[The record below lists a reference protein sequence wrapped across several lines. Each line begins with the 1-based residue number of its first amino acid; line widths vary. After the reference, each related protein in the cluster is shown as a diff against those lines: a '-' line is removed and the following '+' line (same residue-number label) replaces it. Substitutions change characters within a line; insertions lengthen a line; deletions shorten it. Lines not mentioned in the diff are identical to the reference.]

1 MGREFA
7 PLAARCGQRGGAQ
20 KISPREETVILQLR
34 QHLQRHLHPSRGEVA
49 HHRSYSV
56 GKRYSLFL
64 KARFAPA
71 GSRWTAW
78 RREWATHR

>member
-56 GKRYSLFL
+56 GKTLFVIPQGALRTRRKSLDCL
-64 KARFAPA
+64 A
-71 GSRWTAW
+71 S
-78 RREWATHR
+78 